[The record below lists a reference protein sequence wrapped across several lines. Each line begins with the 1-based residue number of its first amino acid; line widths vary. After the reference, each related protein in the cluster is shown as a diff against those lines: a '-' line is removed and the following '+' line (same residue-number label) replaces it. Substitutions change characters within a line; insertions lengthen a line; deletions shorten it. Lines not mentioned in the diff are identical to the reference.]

1 MRCVRIRRD
10 QGRWG
15 RPSRVALWSPS
26 GWASPDDAEVD
37 VVGKSPA
44 EPRKQVAAI
53 DMVLDLCDR
62 CVEAVVNEVVQAGD
76 QVNKFWCRRH
86 AYRPM

>member
-1 MRCVRIRRD
+1 MIKAD
-10 QGRWG
+10 GGGQAASPYG
-15 RPSRVALWSPS
+15 RPQAGPLLLRVA
-26 GWASPDDAEVD
+26 ADDAEVD

-44 EPRKQVAAI
+44 EPRKQVAAR
-53 DMVLDLCDR
+53 DVVLHFCDR